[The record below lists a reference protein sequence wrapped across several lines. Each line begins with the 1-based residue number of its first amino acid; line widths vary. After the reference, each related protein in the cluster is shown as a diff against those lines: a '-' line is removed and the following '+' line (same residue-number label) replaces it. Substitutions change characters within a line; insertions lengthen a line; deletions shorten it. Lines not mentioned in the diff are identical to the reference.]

1 MATATALPAG
11 VAQRDWE
18 MPEQI
23 GLWQDSWRRLRRNK
37 FALIGLVI
45 VTIVIVDA
53 LIAPFW
59 TPYET
64 WRQAIGPTY
73 QGATLAHP
81 LGLDESGRDILS
93 RLMSGATVAL
103 EVGIGASALA
113 SVFGICMGLI
123 AGFYRGKIDALIS
136 TVINVWYGVPHPFV
150 ALTPVALLGRGV
162 ITLAIA

>member
-18 MPEQI
+18 MPDQV

-81 LGLDESGRDILS
+81 LGLDESGATTLS
-93 RLMSGATVAL
+93 RPVGESQGGL
-103 EVGIGASALA
+103 EGGIRASAA
-113 SVFGICMGLI
+113 
-123 AGFYRGKIDALIS
+123 A
-136 TVINVWYGVPHPFV
+136 P
-150 ALTPVALLGRGV
+150 
-162 ITLAIA
+162 